1 MAKQLQPAERD
12 PWQIVQTIIQ
22 LVNGRH
28 NAVGE
33 VTLRTGF
40 ATTVVSHPNCS
51 ADSCPKLTP
60 LTANAAAESWWVSD
74 IVNGGFTVHHA
85 NSGVADRSFRYDCSG
100 G

>member
-1 MAKQLQPAERD
+1 MAKQIQPSERD
-12 PWQIVQTIIQ
+12 IWQIVQTIIQ

-33 VTLRTGF
+33 VTLAVG
-40 ATTVVSHPNCS
+40 ASVTVVEHPNCS

-60 LTANAAAESWWVSD
+60 LSASAAAESWWVSD
-74 IVNGGFTVHHA
+74 IVNGGFTIHHA
-85 NSGVADRSFRYDCSG
+85 NSAVADRSFRFDCSG